1 VSDDLD
7 GKEAARLLDEVG
19 ITLNFNTIPFD
30 PRPPY
35 RASGLRIG
43 TPAMTTQ
50 GMKEAEAAEIAGLIA
65 RALQSR
71 EDPAV
76 LAQVSV
82 RVAELASAFPP
93 YPDDFPGHV

>member
-1 VSDDLD
+1 
-7 GKEAARLLDEVG
+7 
-19 ITLNFNTIPFD
+19 
-30 PRPPY
+30 
-35 RASGLRIG
+35 
-43 TPAMTTQ
+43 MTTQ

-71 EDPAV
+71 DDPAV
-76 LAQVSV
+76 LAQVSL